1 MSNFDPNEA
10 ITYIIKNSE
19 AHAKA
24 KANRVYLE
32 QWRKT
37 CKAKLMNECDLKTI
51 ADKEAYAYAHELYE
65 EVLEGLREAVEQ
77 EEKLKF
83 LLIAAQLRVDV
94 YRTQSANDRR
104 QDNAAK

>member
-32 QWRKT
+32 AFRKT
-37 CKAKLMNECDLKTI
+37 RKAQLMNKCDQKTV
-51 ADKEAYAYAHELYE
+51 AEKEAYAYAHSDYQD
-65 EVLEGLREAVEQ
+65 VIEGLREAVEQ

-83 LLIAAQLRVDV
+83 LLIAAQLRVEV
-94 YRTQSANDRR
+94 YRTESANNRR
-104 QDNAAK
+104 QDNATR